1 MANLAEATWTSG
13 AKVATTLTAAKAGL
27 HPDLALE
34 ISILEDGVVRFL
46 VDEVNPKKP
55 RYKVQDVVIEDNLIL
70 VTRESSLG
78 EVLGGFGGL
87 FHFCSLLLVSWTVQ
101 DISYWPKEPRKD
113 VNQQLK
119 SSKLHFLNITGYGLT
134 DGRTD
139 GPIYRDGRTHLKIT
153 KRYFKLMLS
162 NKIDYAPQRNP

>member
-1 MANLAEATWTSG
+1 MAGSNDANFLQRMRHERVGGILAASLETTDDVYVANLAEAMWTSG
-13 AKVATTLTAAKAGL
+13 AKLATTLTAAKAGL

-78 EVLGGFGGL
+78 EV
-87 FHFCSLLLVSWTVQ
+87 
-101 DISYWPKEPRKD
+101 
-113 VNQQLK
+113 
-119 SSKLHFLNITGYGLT
+119 
-134 DGRTD
+134 
-139 GPIYRDGRTHLKIT
+139 
-153 KRYFKLMLS
+153 
-162 NKIDYAPQRNP
+162 